1 MLGEEKIIMKASMKL
16 FLIASILLFTF
27 NSICYAKKSLNDMT
41 MWERLVGKKKVFAI
55 ATAPG
60 IPKGKTPYFTS
71 KSLEKKLPSLYPAH
85 ISIKWCD
92 GKWKQRG
99 AIVLDNKDVIFWHS
113 CENNLIIFEG
123 KKYFGS
129 YTFQ

>member
-1 MLGEEKIIMKASMKL
+1 MKASMKL

-71 KSLEKKLPSLYPAH
+71 KSLEKKLPSF
-85 ISIKWCD
+85 
-92 GKWKQRG
+92 QRE
-99 AIVLDNKDVIFWHS
+99 S
-113 CENNLIIFEG
+113 NNALQSHLHYSMIQT
-123 KKYFGS
+123 Y
-129 YTFQ
+129 

>member
-1 MLGEEKIIMKASMKL
+1 MLGEDKIIMKASMKL

-71 KSLEKKLPSLYPAH
+71 KSLEKKLSGVP
-85 ISIKWCD
+85 
-92 GKWKQRG
+92 G
-99 AIVLDNKDVIFWHS
+99 APQVDVTNRQWI
-113 CENNLIIFEG
+113 
-123 KKYFGS
+123 
-129 YTFQ
+129 YTHGIDLATIRKMLGPMQDR